1 MSATETAVATW
12 TIDATHSIAEFA
24 VKHMMV
30 ATVKGRFASLEGAI
44 HFNEADPSE
53 SAVTATIDVASI
65 DTKEPNREAHLR
77 SDDFFNAEQFPG
89 ITFRSK
95 RVEVE
100 DAENWRVIGDLTIR
114 DITREVVLDTEYLG
128 QIQDWEGKQR
138 AGFTAETRLS
148 RKEFGLKWNAAL
160 ESGGV
165 VVGDQVRVT
174 LHIEAIRQD

>member
-1 MSATETAVATW
+1 MSATETTIATW
-12 TIDATHSIAEFA
+12 TIDASHSIAEFA

-30 ATVKGRFASLEGAI
+30 STVKGRFGALKGAI
-44 HFNEADPSE
+44 NFNETDPSV
-53 SAVTATIDVASI
+53 SSVTATIEVASI
-65 DTKEPNREAHLR
+65 DTKEANREAHLR
-77 SDDFFNAEQFPG
+77 SDDFFNAEQFPA
-89 ITFRSK
+89 ITFQSK

-100 DAENWRVIGDLTIR
+100 DANNWRVVGDLTIR
-114 DITREVVLDTEYLG
+114 DVTREVVLDTEYLG

-174 LHIEAIRQD
+174 IHIEAIRQD

>member
-1 MSATETAVATW
+1 MSATETTVATW
-12 TIDATHSIAEFA
+12 NIDASHSIAEFA

-30 ATVKGRFASLEGAI
+30 STVKGRFGSLEGTI
-44 HFNEADPSE
+44 NFNEADPSA
-53 SAVTATIDVASI
+53 SSVTATIDVGSI
-65 DTKEPNREAHLR
+65 DTNEPNREAHLR
-77 SDDFFNAEQFPG
+77 SDDFFNGEQFPT
-89 ITFRSK
+89 ITFQSK
-95 RVEVE
+95 RVDVE
-100 DAENWRVIGDLTIR
+100 DANTWRVIGDLTIR

-174 LHIEAIRQD
+174 IHIEAIRQD